1 MNKQQAENLINH
13 VAKNYNVE
21 GSVYVDQQVRNHRYN
36 GENNISEVFSCS
48 VFITRHSIER
58 MEANTFYNLCRL
70 VTAKLSAMGL
80 DK

>member
-13 VAKNYNVE
+13 VVKNYNVE
-21 GSVYVDQQVRNHRYN
+21 GTVFVKREVKLYN
-36 GENNISEVFSCS
+36 YEENCRLDDEFSCS
-48 VFITRHSIER
+48 VFLSRSSIER

-70 VTAKLSAMGL
+70 VIAKLSAMGL